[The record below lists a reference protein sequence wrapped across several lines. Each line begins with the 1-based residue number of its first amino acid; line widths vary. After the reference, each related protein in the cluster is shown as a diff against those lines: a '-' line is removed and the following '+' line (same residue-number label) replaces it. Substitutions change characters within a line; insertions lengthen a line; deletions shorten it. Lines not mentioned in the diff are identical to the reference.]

1 MCSAAPGEVTS
12 TAEVGKA
19 VADVAVKQI
28 KEEVEQTIVKVAQDI
43 TRQNQASQLNQRYVA
58 LSALEAQNGPGLYII
73 AAVGVIIFC
82 MLIYVAYSLRGMRV
96 DMGYEDQGVEQIL
109 HMKTGN
115 PRKKNQVHPSSNG
128 LAPPPRHGDYNGSGT
143 DCSMVDVD
151 I

>member
-1 MCSAAPGEVTS
+1 MTS

-28 KEEVEQTIVKVAQDI
+28 KEEVQQTIVKVAQDI
-43 TRQNQASQLNQRYVA
+43 TRQNYQNQANQRHLAV
-58 LSALEAQNGPGLYII
+58 SALEAQNGPGLYII

-82 MLIYVAYSLRGMRV
+82 MLIYVAYTLRGMRI
-96 DMGYEDQGVEQIL
+96 DLGYEDQGVEQIL

-115 PRKKNQVHPSSNG
+115 PKKNQVRPSSNG
-128 LAPPPRHGDYNGSGT
+128 LAPPPRRGDYNGSGT

>member
-1 MCSAAPGEVTS
+1 MTS

-19 VADVAVKQI
+19 VADVAVKKI
-28 KEEVEQTIVKVAQDI
+28 KDEVQQTIVKVAQDI
-43 TRQNQASQLNQRYVA
+43 TRQNQANQANQRYLAV
-58 LSALEAQNGPGLYII
+58 SALEAQNGPGLYII
-73 AAVGVIIFC
+73 ATVGVIIFC
-82 MLIYVAYSLRGMRV
+82 MLIYVAYTLRGMRI

-115 PRKKNQVHPSSNG
+115 PKKKQVRPSSNG

-143 DCSMVDVD
+143 DCSMVDID